1 MATFPSIAPTFGAV
15 KNSQPTV
22 RTVKFGDGY
31 EQRLKVGI
39 NQNAK
44 EWSLTFMVKT
54 ADAATIETFLDA
66 RADDAA
72 SFDWT
77 PPDSSTSYK
86 WKCEQWSKELVGD
99 SFFQITA
106 SFRQVFEP

>member
-15 KNSQPTV
+15 KSSQPKIRAT
-22 RTVKFGDGY
+22 KFGDGY
-31 EQRLKVGI
+31 EQRVKFGL
-39 NQNAK
+39 NQNPK

-77 PPDSSTSYK
+77 PPDSNTSYR
-86 WKCEQWSKELVGD
+86 WKCEQWNKDFLGD
-99 SFFQITA
+99 GFFKISATFKQLY
-106 SFRQVFEP
+106 EP